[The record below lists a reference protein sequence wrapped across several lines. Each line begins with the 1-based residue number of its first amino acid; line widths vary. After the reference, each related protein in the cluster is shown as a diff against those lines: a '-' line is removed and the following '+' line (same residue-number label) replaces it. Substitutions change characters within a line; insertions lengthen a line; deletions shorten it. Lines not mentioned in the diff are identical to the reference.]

1 MQDFWLDSGYNQLE
15 RNDHGW
21 LRVTPS
27 YIRSILLRPEL
38 APLAESGPSERA
50 LHAELLAAPLQ
61 AVSIDALD
69 AIEDADTRENFV
81 HFLRLRKMLTDAITV
96 ERFYLQAFRA
106 GAIDFPPVFMDM
118 AAQAIVRN
126 VLDKRGEQDDH
137 VYAVRAGE
145 LFFRR
150 QRVSTEGQR
159 VLSADAETIQVFADS
174 GGFGSVGRLF
184 AQQGT
189 PMRTLNMDVLSHEN
203 AQLYWFSENRYN
215 YVIDLTHGSVGL
227 DALADLI
234 ARWVKH
240 FFGIDVT
247 VTPLPK
253 IEDETW
259 RWHIGLDVESTAI
272 LNDLYHGNPLE
283 DDRLSRLVALFRL
296 DFADVTDMRAD
307 VAGKPV
313 YLGIAMNGENV
324 VKLKPQNLLINL
336 PVATKS

>member
-1 MQDFWLDSGYNQLE
+1 MQDFWLDSGFNQLE

-21 LRVTPS
+21 LRVTPG
-27 YIRSILLRPEL
+27 YVRSILQRPEL
-38 APLAESGPSERA
+38 APIAESGPNELS
-50 LHAELLAAPLQ
+50 LHAELMMAPLK
-61 AVSIDALD
+61 AISIEAIEL
-69 AIEDADTRENFV
+69 IEDADTRENYV
-81 HFLRLRKMLTDAITV
+81 HFLRLRKLLTDAVTV

-118 AAQAIVRN
+118 TAQAIVRGL
-126 VLDKRGEQDDH
+126 LDGGADEAEN

-150 QRVSTEGQR
+150 QRVSTENAK
-159 VLSADAETIQVFADS
+159 VLSADAETIQLFADS

-227 DALADLI
+227 DALGDLI
-234 ARWVKH
+234 GRWVRH
-240 FFGIDVT
+240 FFGIEVT
-247 VTPLPK
+247 LTPLPK
-253 IEDETW
+253 IEDQAW

-272 LNDLYHGNPLE
+272 LNDLYQGNPVD
-283 DDRLSRLVALFRL
+283 DDRLHRLVALFRL
-296 DFADVTDMRAD
+296 DFRDAADMRAD

-313 YLGIAMNGENV
+313 YLGLAMNEEHV
-324 VKLKPQNLLINL
+324 VKFKPQNLLINL